1 MKFNKL
7 FAASLALALSASDV
21 SAKYQNQLRGIASS
35 VLLEDS
41 SWSADSNSGG
51 DSNSQDG
58 FGHRTSTRNWESK
71 DSSADSNSRGD
82 SNSQDGF
89 GFGHRTSTRN
99 WEPADSSADSNS
111 RGDSNSQDG
120 FGHRTST
127 RNWESADSSGDVSA
141 AKYPLRGIASSVLL
155 EDSPS
160 GSGSRDSNSQDYRNI
175 GAQPRL
181 DDSSAD
187 FNSNSRARGDSN
199 SQDQDGFGLHRTWN
213 SVDSSADSKAIAD
226 SNSSDE
232 PDYYY
237 EDFFTTN

>member
-58 FGHRTSTRNWESK
+58 FGHRTSTRNWE
-71 DSSADSNSRGD
+71 
-82 SNSQDGF
+82 
-89 GFGHRTSTRN
+89 
-99 WEPADSSADSNS
+99 PADSSADSNS
-111 RGDSNSQDG
+111 
-120 FGHRTST
+120 T
-127 RNWESADSSGDVSA
+127 SADSV
-141 AKYPLRGIASSVLL
+141 
-155 EDSPS
+155 
-160 GSGSRDSNSQDYRNI
+160 
-175 GAQPRL
+175 
-181 DDSSAD
+181 
-187 FNSNSRARGDSN
+187 
-199 SQDQDGFGLHRTWN
+199 
-213 SVDSSADSKAIAD
+213 AIAD